1 MSMVYYLT
9 ECMRDLLNILFS
21 IIRFI
26 LATLTIA
33 AIIIEVIFLSLC
45 LCGQLWL
52 PAILS
57 LLGWLVS
64 TGAVVFTGS

>member
-1 MSMVYYLT
+1 MVYYLT
-9 ECMRDLLNILFS
+9 ECMKDLLNILFS

-33 AIIIEVIFLSLC
+33 AIIIEVIFLSLY

-52 PAILS
+52 PARLS

-64 TGAVVFTGS
+64 TGAVVFAGS

>member
-1 MSMVYYLT
+1 MVYYLT

-33 AIIIEVIFLSLC
+33 AIIIDEPVP
-45 LCGQLWL
+45 LWS
-52 PAILS
+52 A
-57 LLGWLVS
+57 LV
-64 TGAVVFTGS
+64 AC